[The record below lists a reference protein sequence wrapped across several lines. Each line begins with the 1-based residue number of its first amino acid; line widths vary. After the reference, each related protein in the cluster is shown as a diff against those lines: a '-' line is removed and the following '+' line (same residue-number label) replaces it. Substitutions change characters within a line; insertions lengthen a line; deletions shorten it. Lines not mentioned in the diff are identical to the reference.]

1 MAVQFI
7 PFDGANSG
15 YCQEPFVIDPYTV
28 LSVDNGLDND
38 KFRLVRKKKKKEEK
52 KIHANLI
59 LSPCKKSSD
68 ITFSDI
74 TNPRL
79 YRIKIV

>member
-1 MAVQFI
+1 MNSNGMAVQFI

-38 KFRLVRKKKKKEEK
+38 EFRLVRKKKKKK
-52 KIHANLI
+52 KKRSMPI
-59 LSPCKKSSD
+59 LFFLPVK
-68 ITFSDI
+68 I
-74 TNPRL
+74 PR
-79 YRIKIV
+79 I